1 MVRRDG
7 LDGRGALRG
16 EVPTDATIRM
26 SRHMILS
33 CSSLQTQES
42 TVTHISRGSTPP
54 ACYCK
59 DLMATENNPTPMG
72 LQPGD
77 LGPAVACNT
86 SCVSLS
92 TVNSFATDCFALTET
107 VLVGFLSL
115 ASSGFFACTYQLFR
129 GSMTVGIGLSE
140 PGHSPSTHTDYI
152 LKVLERNNK
161 CQPQRSRSRVFSRV
175 IVELGF
181 RCLSSTNSMPW

>member
-1 MVRRDG
+1 MVSYGWIRWPRSTS
-7 LDGRGALRG
+7 GRGAYGCHNR
-16 EVPTDATIRM
+16 D
-26 SRHMILS
+26 
-33 CSSLQTQES
+33 ES
-42 TVTHISRGSTPP
+42 TYDTVLN
-54 ACYCK
+54 K

-72 LQPGD
+72 QQPGD

-92 TVNSFATDCFALTET
+92 RVNSFATDCFALTET

-140 PGHSPSTHTDYI
+140 PGHSPNTHTDYI